1 MEWSTFVIDGT
12 GNVGVKDGADIPTR
26 RWVAFT
32 NTDGSVGVG
41 LYDGV
46 TMPQP
51 RALQN
56 VTLVAIKA

>member
-1 MEWSTFVIDGT
+1 MEWSTFVIDGQ
-12 GNVGVKDGADIPTR
+12 GNVNINDGADIPTR

-46 TMPQP
+46 TVPQT

-56 VTLVAIKA
+56 VTLIAVKA